1 MSLDLSIL
9 KQLNNILKNKGY
21 YYKNFKSYLL
31 PLKDKLPLEISQ
43 KIDNIITKENP
54 ETSELD
60 DIVNDIL
67 LEIYS
72 IKRGD
77 YNRLKEPLVIKFS
90 NFVKTLEQLK
100 KIGIETAEDIIFH
113 FPYKYDILSSSSN
126 DRCVLTGTFEDS
138 KIVKTKNGKKI
149 LEAVF
154 KGDTGY
160 FYGVWFNF
168 NNRYPLL
175 LLKKGENYNLY
186 GKLQNF
192 NGLPAIVHPEFL
204 STDELGKIRPV
215 YLLPENVK
223 DNLYLSLLK
232 KVYMEYSE
240 HIVETLPLRL
250 IIKYGFLDLKNS
262 LRYIHFPDNINEF
275 KKYNLLSHRRFVYE
289 ELFYLQLGLFIR
301 KNSYGE
307 VRGIKFDIDKD
318 ILLTLKPY
326 IPFKLTDAQKKAL
339 KDIFNDMK
347 SSKQM
352 NRLLQGDVGSGK
364 TVVAFIS
371 GVLAVKNGYQV
382 AFISPTEILAEQ
394 HYNNFKKL
402 FKDDFSSCLI
412 TGSLKQKDKKYL
424 KALVESGDIS
434 FIFGTHAIL
443 QEDTIFKNL
452 GFVVIDEQHRFGVM
466 QRKILIEKGYTPDIL
481 LMSATPIPRTLSLT
495 FYGDLEISIIDQLPP
510 GRKPITT
517 KAFRQK
523 EIGKVFD
530 LVKEQIEKGFSAYFV
545 YPLIDE
551 SDTLD
556 LKAATQAY
564 EQVAEFFG
572 EDNVGIL
579 HGRMKA
585 EEKNYLMNR
594 FKNREIKILVSTT
607 VIEVGVDVPHAT
619 VMVIENAERFGLSQ
633 LHQLRGRVGR
643 GGDQSFCYLVYS
655 DKISED
661 GLKRIKAMINYNDG
675 FKLSEIDL
683 EMRGPGDFFGTRQSG
698 LPDLKFSNIIKDTD
712 ILLSARE
719 DAFEILKEDPY
730 LNKPENRI
738 LKEMLKFKWKD
749 AYELVNI
756 G

>member
-175 LLKKGENYNLY
+175 LLKKGESYNLY

-192 NGLPAIVHPEFL
+192 NGLPSIVHPEFL

-307 VRGIKFDIDKD
+307 VRGIKFNIDKD

-364 TVVAFIS
+364 TVIAFIS

-394 HYNNFKKL
+394 HYNNFKKI

-424 KALVESGDIS
+424 KALIESGDIS

-452 GFVVIDEQHRFGVM
+452 GFVVIDEQHRFGVI
-466 QRKILIEKGYTPDIL
+466 QRKVLIEKGYTPDIL

-719 DAFEILKEDPY
+719 DAFEILREDPY

>member
-1 MSLDLSIL
+1 MNLDLTIL
-9 KQLNNILKNKGY
+9 KQLNNILKNKLH

-31 PLKDKLPLEISQ
+31 PLKDKLPDEISQ
-43 KIDNIITKENP
+43 KIDKILAKENP

-60 DIVNDIL
+60 DVINDII

-72 IKRGD
+72 TKRGN
-77 YNRLKEPLVIKFS
+77 YNRLKEPLIIKFS
-90 NFVKTLEQLK
+90 NFVKTLEQIK

-113 FPYKYDILSSSSN
+113 FPYKYDILSSSS
-126 DRCVLTGTFEDS
+126 DGKCVLTGTFEDS

-154 KGDTGY
+154 KSDAGY
-160 FYGVWFNF
+160 FYGIWFNF
-168 NNRYPLL
+168 NNRYPFL

-192 NGLPAIVHPEFL
+192 NGLSAIVHPEFL
-204 STDELGKIRPV
+204 STGEIGKIRPV
-215 YLLPENVK
+215 YFLPENVK
-223 DNLYLSLLK
+223 DNIFLSLLK
-232 KVYMEYSE
+232 KVFMEYSDN
-240 HIVETLPLRL
+240 ILETLPLRL

-275 KKYNLLSHRRFVYE
+275 RKYNLLSHRRFVYE

-307 VRGIKFDIDKD
+307 VRGIKFNIDKD

-339 KDIFNDMK
+339 RDIFNDMK

-364 TVVAFIS
+364 TVIAFIS

-402 FKDDFSSCLI
+402 FKEDFSSCLL

-424 KALVESGDIS
+424 KTLIESGDIS

-523 EIGKVFD
+523 DIGKVFE
-530 LVKEQIEKGFSAYFV
+530 LVNDQIEKGFSAYFV

-551 SDTLD
+551 RDTLD

-572 EDNVGIL
+572 SDNVGIL
-579 HGRMKA
+579 HGRMKT

-607 VIEVGVDVPHAT
+607 VIEVGVDVSHAT

-661 GLKRIKAMINYNDG
+661 GLKRIKAMVNYNDG

-698 LPDLKFSNIIKDTD
+698 LPDLKFSNIMKDTD

-719 DAFEILKEDPY
+719 DAFEILREDPY

>member
-1 MSLDLSIL
+1 MNLDLTIL
-9 KQLNNILKNKGY
+9 KQLNNILKNKLY

-31 PLKDKLPLEISQ
+31 PLKDKLPDEISQ
-43 KIDNIITKENP
+43 KIDKILAKENP

-60 DIVNDIL
+60 DVINDII

-72 IKRGD
+72 TKRGN
-77 YNRLKEPLVIKFS
+77 YNRLKEPLIIKFS
-90 NFVKTLEQLK
+90 NFVKTLEQIK

-113 FPYKYDILSSSSN
+113 FPYKYDILSSSS
-126 DRCVLTGTFEDS
+126 DGKCVLTGTFEDS

-154 KGDTGY
+154 KSDAGY
-160 FYGVWFNF
+160 FYGIWFNF
-168 NNRYPLL
+168 NNRYPFL

-192 NGLPAIVHPEFL
+192 NGLSAIVHPEFL
-204 STDELGKIRPV
+204 STGEIGKIRPV
-215 YLLPENVK
+215 YFLPENVK
-223 DNLYLSLLK
+223 DNIFLSLLK
-232 KVYMEYSE
+232 KVFMEYSDN
-240 HIVETLPLRL
+240 ILETLPLRL

-275 KKYNLLSHRRFVYE
+275 RKYNLLSHRRFVYE

-307 VRGIKFDIDKD
+307 VRGIKFNIDKD

-339 KDIFNDMK
+339 RDIFNDMK

-364 TVVAFIS
+364 TVIAFIS

-402 FKDDFSSCLI
+402 FKEDFSSCLL

-424 KALVESGDIS
+424 KTLIESGDIS

-523 EIGKVFD
+523 DIGKVFE
-530 LVKEQIEKGFSAYFV
+530 LVNDQIEKGFSAYFV

-551 SDTLD
+551 RDTLD

-572 EDNVGIL
+572 SDNVGIL
-579 HGRMKA
+579 HGRMKT

-607 VIEVGVDVPHAT
+607 VIEVGVDVSHAT

-661 GLKRIKAMINYNDG
+661 GLKRIKAMVNYNDG

-698 LPDLKFSNIIKDTD
+698 LPDLKFSNIMKDTD

-719 DAFEILKEDPY
+719 DAFEILREDPY

>member
-1 MSLDLSIL
+1 
-9 KQLNNILKNKGY
+9 
-21 YYKNFKSYLL
+21 
-31 PLKDKLPLEISQ
+31 
-43 KIDNIITKENP
+43 
-54 ETSELD
+54 
-60 DIVNDIL
+60 
-67 LEIYS
+67 
-72 IKRGD
+72 
-77 YNRLKEPLVIKFS
+77 
-90 NFVKTLEQLK
+90 
-100 KIGIETAEDIIFH
+100 
-113 FPYKYDILSSSSN
+113 
-126 DRCVLTGTFEDS
+126 
-138 KIVKTKNGKKI
+138 
-149 LEAVF
+149 
-154 KGDTGY
+154 
-160 FYGVWFNF
+160 
-168 NNRYPLL
+168 
-175 LLKKGENYNLY
+175 
-186 GKLQNF
+186 
-192 NGLPAIVHPEFL
+192 
-204 STDELGKIRPV
+204 
-215 YLLPENVK
+215 
-223 DNLYLSLLK
+223 
-232 KVYMEYSE
+232 MEYSE

>member
-1 MSLDLSIL
+1 
-9 KQLNNILKNKGY
+9 
-21 YYKNFKSYLL
+21 
-31 PLKDKLPLEISQ
+31 
-43 KIDNIITKENP
+43 
-54 ETSELD
+54 
-60 DIVNDIL
+60 
-67 LEIYS
+67 
-72 IKRGD
+72 
-77 YNRLKEPLVIKFS
+77 
-90 NFVKTLEQLK
+90 
-100 KIGIETAEDIIFH
+100 
-113 FPYKYDILSSSSN
+113 
-126 DRCVLTGTFEDS
+126 
-138 KIVKTKNGKKI
+138 
-149 LEAVF
+149 
-154 KGDTGY
+154 
-160 FYGVWFNF
+160 
-168 NNRYPLL
+168 
-175 LLKKGENYNLY
+175 
-186 GKLQNF
+186 
-192 NGLPAIVHPEFL
+192 
-204 STDELGKIRPV
+204 
-215 YLLPENVK
+215 LPENVK
-223 DNLYLSLLK
+223 DNIFLSLLK
-232 KVYMEYSE
+232 KVFMEYSDN
-240 HIVETLPLRL
+240 ILETLPLRL

-275 KKYNLLSHRRFVYE
+275 RKYNLLSHRRFVYE

-307 VRGIKFDIDKD
+307 VRGIKFNIDKD

-339 KDIFNDMK
+339 RDIFNDMK

-364 TVVAFIS
+364 TVIAFIS

-402 FKDDFSSCLI
+402 FKEDFSSCLL

-424 KALVESGDIS
+424 KTLIESGDIS

-523 EIGKVFD
+523 DIGKVFE
-530 LVKEQIEKGFSAYFV
+530 LVNDQIEKGFSAYFV

-551 SDTLD
+551 RDTLD

-572 EDNVGIL
+572 SDNVGIL
-579 HGRMKA
+579 HGRMKT

-607 VIEVGVDVPHAT
+607 VIEVGVDVSHAT

-661 GLKRIKAMINYNDG
+661 GLKRIKAMVNYNDG

-698 LPDLKFSNIIKDTD
+698 LPDLKFSNIMKDTD

-719 DAFEILKEDPY
+719 DAFEILREDPY

>member
-1 MSLDLSIL
+1 MNLDLTIL
-9 KQLNNILKNKGY
+9 KQLNNILKNKLY

-31 PLKDKLPLEISQ
+31 PLKDKLPDEISQ
-43 KIDNIITKENP
+43 KIDKILAKENP

-60 DIVNDIL
+60 DVINDII

-72 IKRGD
+72 TKRGN
-77 YNRLKEPLVIKFS
+77 YNRLKEPLIIKFS
-90 NFVKTLEQLK
+90 NFVKTLEQIK

-113 FPYKYDILSSSSN
+113 FPYKYDILSSSS
-126 DRCVLTGTFEDS
+126 DGKCVLTGTFEDS

-154 KGDTGY
+154 KSDAGY
-160 FYGVWFNF
+160 FYGIWFNF
-168 NNRYPLL
+168 NNRYPFL

-192 NGLPAIVHPEFL
+192 NGLSAIVHPEFL
-204 STDELGKIRPV
+204 STGEIGKIRPV
-215 YLLPENVK
+215 YFLPENVK
-223 DNLYLSLLK
+223 DNIFLSLLK
-232 KVYMEYSE
+232 KVFMEYSDN
-240 HIVETLPLRL
+240 ILETLPLRL

-275 KKYNLLSHRRFVYE
+275 RKYNLLSHRRFVYE

-307 VRGIKFDIDKD
+307 VRGIKFNIDKD

-339 KDIFNDMK
+339 RDIFNDMK

-364 TVVAFIS
+364 TVIAFIS

-402 FKDDFSSCLI
+402 FKEDFSSCLL

-424 KALVESGDIS
+424 KTLIESGDIS

-523 EIGKVFD
+523 DIGRVFE
-530 LVKEQIEKGFSAYFV
+530 LVNDQIEKGFSAYFV

-551 SDTLD
+551 RDTLD

-572 EDNVGIL
+572 SDNVGIL
-579 HGRMKA
+579 HGRMKT

-607 VIEVGVDVPHAT
+607 VIEVGVDVSHAT

-661 GLKRIKAMINYNDG
+661 GLKRIKAMVNYNDG

-698 LPDLKFSNIIKDTD
+698 LPDLKFSNIMKDTD

-719 DAFEILKEDPY
+719 DAFEILREDPY